1 MISIKR
7 VIGCTLAVLGSVALA
22 IYLWALIPV
31 SVDQESP
38 DAAVVHLSKSS
49 NAPRQLQE
57 GYFEHSGVSLHYVS
71 VGEGEAIV
79 FLHGFPSFW
88 FSLVRQ
94 IEHFS
99 QSNRV
104 VAIDGLGA
112 GKSDAPH
119 DVDSY
124 KLDAMGEHI
133 IALLDELS
141 IERAHLVGH
150 DWGSAFAIGLAQR
163 YPERVLS
170 VSGISAP
177 PLNATL
183 HALENDP
190 KARKTSGYVE
200 QFKSANAP
208 LLWALGVSDQIY
220 DGAYRP
226 LVEDGKLTPEEG
238 ALFGAATSDPKRI
251 NAHINWY
258 RANLPHPDA
267 LSEADFWPSRHARV
281 TMPALYIWGEDDPI
295 YNQTA
300 LDRLR
305 ALSDQ
310 SELVTF
316 PETGHWPHVRHSEKV
331 NALIAAHIEAASQTP
346 PKAASQTPD

>member
-1 MISIKR
+1 MVWIKR
-7 VIGCTLAVLGSVALA
+7 IIGSVLLASGLAALGVYVWVLVPIA
-22 IYLWALIPV
+22 
-31 SVDQESP
+31 VDRSAP
-38 DAAVVHLSKSS
+38 DAAVAHLAASTSM
-49 NAPRQLQE
+49 QDVQE
-57 GYFEHSGVSLHYVS
+57 GYFERKGHALHYVS
-71 VGEGEAIV
+71 AGEGEAIV
-79 FLHGFPSFW
+79 FFHGFPSFW
-88 FSLVRQ
+88 YSFARQ
-94 IEHFS
+94 MGHFGRDY
-99 QSNRV
+99 RV
-104 VAIDGLGA
+104 IAVDGLGA
-112 GKSDAPH
+112 GKSDAPRN
-119 DVDSY
+119 VEPY
-124 KLDAMGEHI
+124 TLEAMGEHI
-133 IALLDELS
+133 VALLDDLN

-170 VSGISAP
+170 VTGISAP
-177 PLNATL
+177 AHNATL
-183 HALENDP
+183 HALEVDP

-200 QFKSANAP
+200 QFKGANPP
-208 LLWALGVSDQIY
+208 LLWALGVSDRIY

-238 ALFGAATSDPKRI
+238 DLFRAATRDPKRI

-258 RANLPHPDA
+258 RANLPHPEA
-267 LSEADFWPSRHARV
+267 LSEADFWPSRDARV

-310 SELVTF
+310 SELATF

-331 NALIAAHIEAASQTP
+331 NALIAAHIEAATET
-346 PKAASQTPD
+346 ASQPED